1 MSTVY
6 GLLLMTTI
14 TTINPHVAQYFVQL
28 HEGLWSTAQFQQ
40 PNVHIIRLMVHHAG
54 FRSILPFDAS
64 SGVTK

>member
-1 MSTVY
+1 MY

-28 HEGLWSTAQFQQ
+28 HELWSTAKFQQ
-40 PNVHIIRLMVHHAG
+40 PNVNIIRLMVHQAG